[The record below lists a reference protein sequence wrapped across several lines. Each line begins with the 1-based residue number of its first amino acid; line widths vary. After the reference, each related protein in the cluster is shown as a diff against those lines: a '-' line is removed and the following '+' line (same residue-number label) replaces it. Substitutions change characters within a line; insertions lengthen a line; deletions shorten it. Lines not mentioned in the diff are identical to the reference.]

1 MYTVQFPKLGWEFHV
16 DPTAFR
22 IGDTPIAW
30 YGIIIAVGFMLAFL
44 YAMFSCKKMN
54 INSDKLVN
62 CVLVGMVTGIIG
74 ARLYYV
80 LFYPGD
86 LYIRDPMQI
95 FNIREGGLAIY
106 GGIIGGL
113 LGGVITAKICKLRIP
128 AVLDIAVLG
137 FLIGQGI
144 GRWGNFVNQE
154 AFGSQT
160 DLPWGM
166 VSEGTRA
173 VVNGPVHP
181 CFFYESVWCL
191 LGFVLLHIFCRKL
204 RRYDGQVFLLYLVWY
219 GIGRF
224 FIEGLRTDSLLTPFF
239 DLRVSQ
245 LVAAATVLVGVI
257 FLVIFRNRT
266 SLSGCGSA
274 KVMAMNALKET
285 IPEELMETEDVSL
298 ETEGEETLENF
309 EKEDGPEPA
318 IAEAN
323 QEPEGVGE
331 PEEGK
336 EEPELAAM
344 RENSQEKPA
353 EGEEPTLTTLKTPL
367 ESPAGEGTQVAPEEV
382 DEVLDN
388 GKQED

>member
-16 DPTAFR
+16 DPTAFY

-74 ARLYYV
+74 ARLYYG
-80 LFYPGD
+80 LFYPGA

-113 LGGVITAKICKLRIP
+113 LGGVITAKICKLRVP
-128 AVLDIAVLG
+128 AVLDVAVLG

-166 VSEGTRA
+166 VSEGTQA

-191 LGFVLLHIFCRKL
+191 LGFVLLHIFCRKF

-219 GIGRF
+219 GFGRF

-245 LVAAATVLVGVI
+245 LVAAATVLAGVVLLI
-257 FLVIFRNRT
+257 VFRNRT

-274 KVMAMNALKET
+274 KVMAMKALKESV
-285 IPEELMETEDVSL
+285 PEELV
-298 ETEGEETLENF
+298 ETEGDSVETAVDGESVELESAGEEADADALTQTESLQEPQG
-309 EKEDGPEPA
+309 ETEPA
-318 IAEAN
+318 S
-323 QEPEGVGE
+323 PEDENPTE
-331 PEEGK
+331 PEEK
-336 EEPELAAM
+336 EPVVAG
-344 RENSQEKPA
+344 QEERSETPVPDEPA
-353 EGEEPTLTTLKTPL
+353 EGSQEEG
-367 ESPAGEGTQVAPEEV
+367 S
-382 DEVLDN
+382 DDLDN
-388 GKQED
+388 GHQED

>member
-1 MYTVQFPKLGWEFHV
+1 MY
-16 DPTAFR
+16 
-22 IGDTPIAW
+22 
-30 YGIIIAVGFMLAFL
+30 
-44 YAMFSCKKMN
+44 FS
-54 INSDKLVN
+54 I
-62 CVLVGMVTGIIG
+62 
-74 ARLYYV
+74 
-80 LFYPGD
+80 
-86 LYIRDPMQI
+86 
-95 FNIREGGLAIY
+95 LAIC
-106 GGIIGGL
+106 IFATRCRFLIFAKVDL
-113 LGGVITAKICKLRIP
+113 PSTEESSAAFLGGVITAKICKLRIP

-224 FIEGLRTDSLLTPFF
+224 FIEGLRTDSLLTPILRSTCFSTGGCSYGTGGR
-239 DLRVSQ
+239 DL
-245 LVAAATVLVGVI
+245 
-257 FLVIFRNRT
+257 LVIFRNRT

-298 ETEGEETLENF
+298 ETEGKKRWRTL
-309 EKEDGPEPA
+309 KKKMVRSQPLQRRIRSLRGWRA
-318 IAEAN
+318 GRG
-323 QEPEGVGE
+323 EGRTRTGGNAGE
-331 PEEGK
+331 LPGK
-336 EEPELAAM
+336 TG
-344 RENSQEKPA
+344 RR
-353 EGEEPTLTTLKTPL
+353 EEPTLTTLKTPL

-382 DEVLDN
+382 DEALDN

>member
-257 FLVIFRNRT
+257 FLVIFCNRT

-336 EEPELAAM
+336 EEPEPAAM

-382 DEVLDN
+382 DEALDN

>member
-298 ETEGEETLENF
+298 ETEGEE
-309 EKEDGPEPA
+309 G
-318 IAEAN
+318 
-323 QEPEGVGE
+323 
-331 PEEGK
+331 
-336 EEPELAAM
+336 
-344 RENSQEKPA
+344 
-353 EGEEPTLTTLKTPL
+353 L
-367 ESPAGEGTQVAPEEV
+367 ESRKRGRKNQSRRQCGRTPRKNRQK
-382 DEVLDN
+382 
-388 GKQED
+388 GKSLH

>member
-1 MYTVQFPKLGWEFHV
+1 M
-16 DPTAFR
+16 DPTAFY

-113 LGGVITAKICKLRIP
+113 LGGVITAKICKLRVP
-128 AVLDIAVLG
+128 VVLDVAVLG

-166 VSEGTRA
+166 VSEGTQA

-191 LGFVLLHIFCRKL
+191 LGFVLLHIFCRKF

-219 GIGRF
+219 GFGRF

-245 LVAAATVLVGVI
+245 LVAAATVLAGVVLLI
-257 FLVIFRNRT
+257 VFRNRT

-274 KVMAMNALKET
+274 KVMAMNALKESV
-285 IPEELMETEDVSL
+285 PEELV
-298 ETEGEETLENF
+298 ETEGDSVETAVDGNLWSWNLR
-309 EKEDGPEPA
+309 EKK
-318 IAEAN
+318 
-323 QEPEGVGE
+323 Q
-331 PEEGK
+331 
-336 EEPELAAM
+336 
-344 RENSQEKPA
+344 
-353 EGEEPTLTTLKTPL
+353 
-367 ESPAGEGTQVAPEEV
+367 TQM
-382 DEVLDN
+382 L
-388 GKQED
+388 